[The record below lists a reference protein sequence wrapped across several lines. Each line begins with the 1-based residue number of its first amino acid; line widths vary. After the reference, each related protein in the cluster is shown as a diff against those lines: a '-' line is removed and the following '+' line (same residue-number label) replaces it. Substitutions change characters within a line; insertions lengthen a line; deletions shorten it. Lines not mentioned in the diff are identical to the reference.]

1 MSKLDEKIVLYTSE
15 AEKLGVK
22 VEADLFR
29 LVTKGV
35 GPSIY
40 KEDAE
45 LVSSSQKEEL
55 ETVKKNFLIKKLGFE
70 DSEKLDAAIETV
82 IDKIGS
88 SNKKKYR
95 AIFYYLL
102 VKELGAESA
111 YDVVVEKDKPVVKKE
126 TKKETKK
133 E

>member
-15 AEKLGVK
+15 AKKLGVK

-45 LVSSSQKEEL
+45 LVSSSQKAEL
-55 ETVKKNFLIKKLGFE
+55 ETVKKNFLIKKLGLE
-70 DSEKLDAAIETV
+70 DGEKLDAAIATV
-82 IDKIGS
+82 IDKMGS

-102 VKELGAESA
+102 VKELGVESA
-111 YDVVVEKDKPVVKKE
+111 YEVVVERK
-126 TKKETKK
+126 
-133 E
+133 